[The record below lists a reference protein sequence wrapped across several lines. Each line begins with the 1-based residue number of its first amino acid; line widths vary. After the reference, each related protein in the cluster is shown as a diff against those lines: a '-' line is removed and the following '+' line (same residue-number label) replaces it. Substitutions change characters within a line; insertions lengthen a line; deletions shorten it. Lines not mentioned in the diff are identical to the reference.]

1 MLAHVRHQLI
11 LDLLKRDQSV
21 TNVEIAESIGVSAMT
36 IRRDLVQ
43 LEQQGLLR
51 RVYGGAQNITELDV
65 GYAQRARREHQAK
78 AMIGAMAAER
88 IQDNET
94 IYLDGG
100 TTVIE
105 IARALRRRGAR
116 NVHLFTH
123 AINISNEL
131 IGVPDIQV
139 YQMPGQMYR
148 ESYSAVGPLTLE
160 TIRRFRF
167 DRLFL
172 AAQGFDAEG
181 LTNPNLLEVEVKQ
194 ALIDRSAWVCLVA
207 DGTKWGKSAFARVAP
222 LTALHAII
230 TDSRIPPTGIATLE
244 KSGLNVMI
252 TDLNAQTLPKGALN
266 SRALRVSNRAEAKAI
281 DPRRKGGHE

>member
-11 LDLLKRDQSV
+11 LDQLKRGQSF
-21 TNVEIAESIGVSAMT
+21 TNAEIAESIGVSVMT
-36 IRRDLVQ
+36 IRRDLAQ

-51 RVYGGAQNITELDV
+51 RVYGGAQNITELDI
-65 GYAQRARREHQAK
+65 GYAQRSRREHQAK
-78 AMIGAMAAER
+78 AMIGALAVEC

-94 IYLDGG
+94 VYLDGG

-105 IARALRRRGAR
+105 IARALRRRGVR

-123 AINISNEL
+123 AINIAGEL
-131 IGVPDIQV
+131 IGVPDIEV

-172 AAQGFDAEG
+172 AAQGFDPEG
-181 LTNPNLLEVEVKQ
+181 LTNPNLLEIEVKQ
-194 ALIDRSAWVCLVA
+194 ELIARSTWVCLVA

-222 LTALHAII
+222 LSALNAVI
-230 TDSRIPPTGIATLE
+230 TDSRIPATGLAVL
-244 KSGLNVMI
+244 KQAKLKVLVA
-252 TDLNAQTLPKGALN
+252 DLNAQTSQSDTLSDQTSQATSHTNARPLI
-266 SRALRVSNRAEAKAI
+266 S
-281 DPRRKGGHE
+281 RRKGGSR

>member
-1 MLAHVRHQLI
+1 VLAHVRHQLI

-51 RVYGGAQNITELDV
+51 RVYGGAQNITEVDV

-78 AMIGAMAAER
+78 AMIGAIAAEC

-94 IYLDGG
+94 VYLDGG

-105 IARALRRRGAR
+105 IARALRRRGAH

-123 AINISNEL
+123 AINISSEL

-172 AAQGFDAEG
+172 AAQGFDPEG

-222 LTALHAII
+222 LTALNAVI
-230 TDSRIPPTGIATLE
+230 TDSRIPATGIAILE
-244 KSGLNVMI
+244 QSKLEVLVA
-252 TDLNAQTLPKGALN
+252 DVNARTSSKEALIG
-266 SRALRVSNRAEAKAI
+266 RALRATGRPNAQRVSRLA
-281 DPRRKGGHE
+281 GGHK